1 MTIIHKGRRNSY
13 FTLTTLRELGVNK
26 VLEEIIKVDDYSWKK
41 FEEPV
46 RWMLDAI
53 RVTYKDPTIYFE
65 VRSTDNIGVLQAGMR
80 MGAIGTF
87 QPSGNTRDTIQA
99 QVCSD
104 KIKNKKSPVDVKRSS
119 TRAKAEKLID
129 LLGYRDHHEYAKRQ
143 FDQTS
148 YDFNNIVRKSAPVQ
162 DKPLNDFAG
171 NLYYNNGF
179 DFLAR
184 LMRGQVHGT
193 DQAEVEKYL
202 QAYDKMV
209 DQRMEQELLKLVYVI
224 LQTLPPGGP
233 SAYRML
239 TSVLD
244 SSSPIPETYIT
255 SIRDFPSIEALPDVV
270 QSKLALLQLGS
281 GQSANMVGFH
291 NEADCD
297 WLRRYCLIGEDLGEL
312 LDTGRESKEGGNSLS
327 E

>member
-26 VLEEIIKVDDYSWKK
+26 VLEEIIKVEEYSWRK

-46 RWMLDAI
+46 CWMLDAI
-53 RVTYKDPTIYFE
+53 RVTHKDPTIYFE
-65 VRSTDNIGVLQAGMR
+65 VRSTDNIGVIQAGMR
-80 MGAIGTF
+80 MGSLGTF
-87 QPSGNTRDTIQA
+87 KPSGNSRDTLQA
-99 QVCSD
+99 QVASD
-104 KIKNKKSPVDVKRSS
+104 KITNKKSPVDVKRSS
-119 TRAKAEKLID
+119 TRVKAEKLID
-129 LLGYRDHHEYAKRQ
+129 LLYYRDHHEYAKRQ
-143 FDQTS
+143 FDQTR
-148 YDFNNIVRKSAPVQ
+148 YDFNNIVKKSAPIQ
-162 DKPLNDFAG
+162 DKTLNDFAG
-171 NLYYNNGF
+171 SLYYNNGF

-209 DQRMEQELLKLVYVI
+209 DQRMEQELLKVVYVI

-312 LDTGRESKEGGNSLS
+312 LDTGRESKEGGDSLS

>member
-26 VLEEIIKVDDYSWKK
+26 VIEEIIKVDEYSWKK
-41 FEEPV
+41 FEEPI

-80 MGAIGTF
+80 MGSIGTF
-87 QPSGNTRDTIQA
+87 QPSGNSRDTIQA
-99 QVCSD
+99 QVASD
-104 KIKNKKSPVDVKRSS
+104 KIKNRKSPVDVKRSS

-129 LLGYRDHHEYAKRQ
+129 LLYYRDQHEYAKRQ
-143 FDQTS
+143 FDQTN
-148 YDFNNIVRKSAPVQ
+148 YDLNVIVRKSAPVQ

-193 DQAEVEKYL
+193 DQEAIEKYL
-202 QAYDKMV
+202 QVYDRVMEE
-209 DQRMEQELLKLVYVI
+209 RMEQELLKVVYVI

-244 SSSPIPETYIT
+244 SSSPEPETYIT

-281 GQSANMVGFH
+281 EKSAKMVGFH

-297 WLRRYCLIGEDLGEL
+297 WLRRYCFIGEDLGEL
-312 LDTGRESKEGGNSLS
+312 LDTGRESKEGGDSLS

>member
-26 VLEEIIKVDDYSWKK
+26 VIEEIIKVDEYSWKK
-41 FEEPV
+41 FEEPI

-53 RVTYKDPTIYFE
+53 RVTHKDPTIYFE
-65 VRSTDNIGVLQAGMR
+65 VRSTDNIGVIQAGMR
-80 MGAIGTF
+80 MGSIGTF
-87 QPSGNTRDTIQA
+87 QPSGNSRDTLQA
-99 QVCSD
+99 QVASD

-129 LLGYRDHHEYAKRQ
+129 LLYYRNHHEYAKRQ
-143 FDQTS
+143 FDQTN

-162 DKPLNDFAG
+162 DKLLNEFAG
-171 NLYYNNGF
+171 SLYYNNGF

-193 DQAEVEKYL
+193 DQAEIEKYL
-202 QAYDKMV
+202 QAYDTMV
-209 DQRMEQELLKLVYVI
+209 NQRMEQDLLKVVYVI

-281 GQSANMVGFH
+281 EKSAKMVGFH